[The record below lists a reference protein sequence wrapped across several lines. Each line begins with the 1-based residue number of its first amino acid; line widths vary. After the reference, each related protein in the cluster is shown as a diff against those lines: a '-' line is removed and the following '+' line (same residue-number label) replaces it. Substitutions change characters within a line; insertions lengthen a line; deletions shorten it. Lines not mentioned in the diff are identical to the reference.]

1 VKKLDMDSIYAV
13 RRANLATW
21 MAKEGIGAVMFQ
33 DTEEMRTPNVRYF
46 TGHPMDAMFVLSV
59 DGSSILSPWDENL
72 AHEKAHVDKII
83 PYTQFDRKPI
93 PTLKGLLKILKV
105 PSASKVEIPEWI
117 SYPQFLHYVDILD
130 NMHILCREEG
140 VASVVQSMRAIKDEY
155 ELECIRK
162 AAKIGDDIIDI
173 IESEIRSETIKTET
187 DVALLIEKELRKA
200 GCEKTSFDTLA
211 AGPARSWAIHCFPG
225 YTAGEWPGNG
235 LSILDFGV
243 VWEGYASD
251 TTLTVAKGP
260 LSQDQEKLINLVEN
274 AYNEALKLYQP
285 RTPVKL
291 AAKKVDEI
299 FATENRI
306 MPHSLGHSYGLE
318 CHEFPVMRSSEPN
331 ETLLL
336 PGIVETCEPGL
347 YDPKLGGCRLENDV
361 LITETGHEILT
372 HSRIIRVD

>member
-1 VKKLDMDSIYAV
+1 MKKFNLDSIYAV

-21 MAKEGIGAVMFQ
+21 MAKEGIGAIMFQ
-33 DTEEMRTPNVRYF
+33 DTEGMRTPNVRYF

-59 DGSSILSPWDENL
+59 DGSSVLSPWDENL
-72 AHEKAHVDKII
+72 AKEKAHVDKII
-83 PYTQFDRKPI
+83 PYSKFNRQQI
-93 PTLKGLLKILKV
+93 PALKGLLKLLKV
-105 PSASKVEIPEWI
+105 PAGSKIEIPECI
-117 SYPQFLHYVDILD
+117 SYPQFLHFVDQLD
-130 NMHILCREEG
+130 TMHILCREEG
-140 VASVVQSMRAIKDEY
+140 VSSIVQSMRAVKDEY

-162 AAKIGDDIIDI
+162 AAKIGDTIIDI
-173 IESEIRSETIKTET
+173 IESQIQSKTIKTET

-251 TTLTVAKGP
+251 TTVTVAKGQ
-260 LSQDQEKLINLVEN
+260 LSKEQEKLLSLVEE
-274 AYNEALKLYQP
+274 AYTESLKLYQP
-285 RTPVKL
+285 KNPVSL
-291 AAKKVDEI
+291 PAKKADEI
-299 FATENRI
+299 FAKGNRI

-318 CHEFPVMRSSEPN
+318 CHEFPVIKTSEPD
-331 ETLLL
+331 ETVLL
-336 PGIVETCEPGL
+336 PGVVVTCEPGL

-372 HSRIIRVD
+372 HSRIIRID

>member
-1 VKKLDMDSIYAV
+1 VKKFNLDSIYAV

-21 MAKEGIGAVMFQ
+21 MAKEGIGAIMFQ
-33 DTEEMRTPNVRYF
+33 DTEGMRTPNVRYF

-59 DGSSILSPWDENL
+59 DGSSVLSPWDENL
-72 AHEKAHVDKII
+72 AKEKAHVDKII
-83 PYTQFDRKPI
+83 PYSKFNRQQI
-93 PTLKGLLKILKV
+93 PALKGLLKLLKV
-105 PSASKVEIPEWI
+105 PAGSKIEIPECI
-117 SYPQFLHYVDILD
+117 SYPQFLHFVDQLD
-130 NMHILCREEG
+130 TMHILCREEG
-140 VASVVQSMRAIKDEY
+140 VSSIVQSMRAVKDEY

-162 AAKIGDDIIDI
+162 AAKIGDTIIDI
-173 IESEIRSETIKTET
+173 IESQIQSKTIKTET

-251 TTLTVAKGP
+251 TTVTVAKGQ
-260 LSQDQEKLINLVEN
+260 LSKEQEKLLSLVEE
-274 AYNEALKLYQP
+274 AYTESLKLYQP
-285 RTPVKL
+285 KNPVSL
-291 AAKKVDEI
+291 PAKKADEI
-299 FATENRI
+299 FAKGNRI

-318 CHEFPVMRSSEPN
+318 CHEFPVIKTSEPD
-331 ETLLL
+331 ETVLL
-336 PGIVETCEPGL
+336 PGVVVTCEPGL

-372 HSRIIRVD
+372 HSRIIRID